1 MIYFRIFETTFSF
14 QMTVTVPKFL
24 LFIDITWVILWF
36 IIICWFEASYPA
48 LDTYRLQLRLIYR
61 HIICSLALFYVISH
75 GKKPLPLLA
84 VLPFIYALLDD
95 ILNVLNLSNRITPIE
110 DQVAYNFTAALTSIA
125 LIVSG
130 LATIWFVI
138 HYFQENERGKNRT
151 NGRSLEIP

>member
-1 MIYFRIFETTFSF
+1 MA
-14 QMTVTVPKFL
+14 VTVPKFL
-24 LFIDITWVILWF
+24 LFIGSFCGLSSFVGLKHLTQHSIPTD
-36 IIICWFEASYPA
+36 CNYDS
-48 LDTYRLQLRLIYR
+48 
-61 HIICSLALFYVISH
+61 CSLALFYVISH

-130 LATIWFVI
+130 LATIWFIV
-138 HYFQENERGKNRT
+138 HYYFQENERGSSVKNRT